1 MPLGPAWRESMVILY
16 ISCSITYRTIFIKIF
31 LIQESEF
38 WKEIQRPTD
47 NVKEYLNLFK
57 LHFSSE

>member
-1 MPLGPAWRESMVILY
+1 MVIIY
-16 ISCSITYRTIFIKIF
+16 IGCSITYRTIFIKIF